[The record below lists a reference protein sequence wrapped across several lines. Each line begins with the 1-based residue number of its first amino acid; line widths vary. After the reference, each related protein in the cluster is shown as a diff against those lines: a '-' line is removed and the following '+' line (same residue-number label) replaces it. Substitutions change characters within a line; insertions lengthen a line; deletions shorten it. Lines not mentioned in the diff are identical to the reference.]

1 MLPTPLPPFIGHR
14 SPRVLVVENEP
25 DPVYEPI
32 EVGIVLLQGSAP

>member
-1 MLPTPLPPFIGHR
+1 MLPTPLPPFTGNR
-14 SPRVLVVENEP
+14 SPRLLAVENEP